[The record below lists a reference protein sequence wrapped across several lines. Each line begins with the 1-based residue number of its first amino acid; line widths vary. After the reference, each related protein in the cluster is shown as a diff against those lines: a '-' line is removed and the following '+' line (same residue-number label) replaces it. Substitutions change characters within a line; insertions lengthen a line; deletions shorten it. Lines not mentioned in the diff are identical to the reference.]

1 MIPLCPECT
10 KFGEPAKLT
19 LEGKRLICNSCGYVY
34 PEEFIEKDGMLLSNG
49 IIELAPRPNTTMY
62 VKLVDNKD
70 PSKASYA
77 CVESFPL
84 SPFQNARKV
93 KEYKI
98 VVRYELRT
106 LYEKDNILG
115 SGKENR
121 FE

>member
-19 LEGKRLICNSCGYVY
+19 LKGKKLVCDTCGYVY
-34 PEEFIEKDGMLLSNG
+34 PEEFIEKDGMLLSSG
-49 IIELAPRPNTTMY
+49 AIELTPRPNTTMY
-62 VKLVDNKD
+62 VKLVDNSD

-84 SPFQNARKV
+84 LPFQNGKRV

-98 VVRYELRT
+98 AVRYELRT
-106 LYEKDNILG
+106 FYEKDNILG
-115 SGKENR
+115 SSEENR
-121 FE
+121 PL